1 MLQVSRWSSTG
12 KDPRRVG
19 ADWREG
25 PIKGVM
31 TPTETARAVPGSEHG
46 LRHPRPLRPSPRG
59 LTRWRGAPPPFPRPG
74 PPAPQRGG
82 RHALGRRRPVRRRQR
97 RPFTVRRSKNNPVG
111 AGPTVRRAPRRR
123 LRDRGQTACPPRP
136 RRPTHGF
143 GHRPRRPTRS
153 KTALRLRRGP
163 TSRAA
168 GPRTSAASTRG
179 FSRPTSEMCR
189 CVYGQMHK

>member
-1 MLQVSRWSSTG
+1 MLQVSRRSSTG
-12 KDPRRVG
+12 QDPRRSG
-19 ADWREG
+19 ADGREG
-25 PIKGVM
+25 PIKGIM

-111 AGPTVRRAPRRR
+111 GRPDSPARASSTAARPRS
-123 LRDRGQTACPPRP
+123 DCPPRP

-179 FSRPTSEMCR
+179 FSRPTCEMCI
-189 CVYGQMHK
+189 CVYGRMHK